1 MMGETL
7 LLALMAALA
16 PGNGDPV
23 TGIPPGTCSLAEDL
37 GRNEVRRG
45 LPPASAAPLPASAA
59 PVEAP
64 AYYAFPVVSTR
75 RLPGTGLAVGLG
87 EVTFADSPFGVT
99 LAGDGS
105 YLLDVWLSVERLMAP
120 REGVYVGWLT
130 TPDLDRVERIGA
142 LADGGPLR
150 GRARWNKFLLVVTL
164 EPGDDPEAQMWTGP
178 VVMRGM
184 SRSGQMHT
192 MAGHG
197 AFEQE
202 NCAAYGYD

>member
-1 MMGETL
+1 MIMGKM
-7 LLALMAALA
+7 LLALALLAGMA
-16 PGNGDPV
+16 PGSGDPV
-23 TGIPPGTCSLAEDL
+23 PGILPATCSIPE
-37 GRNEVRRG
+37 GIVPG
-45 LPPASAAPLPASAA
+45 GASWAPLPESAA
-59 PVEAP
+59 PVDAP

-75 RLPGTGLAVGLG
+75 RLPGTGLAAGLG
-87 EVTFADSPFGVT
+87 EVTFPDSPFGIT
-99 LAGDGS
+99 LADDGS
-105 YLLDVWLSVERLMAP
+105 YVLDVWLSVERLMAP

-130 TPDLDRVERIGA
+130 TPDLDKVERIGS
-142 LADGGPLR
+142 LAEGGPLR
-150 GRARWNKFLLVVTL
+150 GRAQWNKFLLVVTL
-164 EPGDDPEAQMWTGP
+164 EPADDPGAAMWTGP

>member
-1 MMGETL
+1 MSAGVL
-7 LLALMAALA
+7 IAVWLAAMSA
-16 PGNGDPV
+16 PAGGGVPAV
-23 TGIPPGTCSLAEDL
+23 PPGTCS
-37 GRNEVRRG
+37 V
-45 LPPASAAPLPASAA
+45 PASPGAGDVRAVPLPASAA
-59 PVEAP
+59 PVDAP

-87 EVTFADSPFGVT
+87 EVTFPDSPFGVS
-99 LAGDGS
+99 LADDGS

-130 TPDLDRVERIGA
+130 TPTLDKVERIGA
-142 LADGGPLR
+142 LRGGQLR
-150 GRARWNKFLLVVTL
+150 SRVRWNKFLLVVTL
-164 EPGDDPEAQMWTGP
+164 EPRDDPEAGMWTGP

>member
-1 MMGETL
+1 MTGRT
-7 LLALMAALA
+7 LLALALLAGLA
-16 PGNGDPV
+16 PPGRGRGDPV
-23 TGIPPGTCSLAEDL
+23 PEVPPVPCALPEGSRTGESVGTA
-37 GRNEVRRG
+37 
-45 LPPASAAPLPASAA
+45 LPESAA
-59 PVEAP
+59 PVDAP

-75 RLPGTGLAVGLG
+75 RLPGTGLAAGLG

-99 LAGDGS
+99 LAKDGS
-105 YLLDVWLSVERLMAP
+105 YLLDVWLTVERLVPP

-130 TPDLDRVERIGA
+130 TPDLGQVERIGP
-142 LADGGPLR
+142 LSGGELH

-164 EPGDDPEAQMWTGP
+164 EPGDDPGAAGWTGP

-202 NCAAYGYD
+202 NCAVYGYE

>member
-1 MMGETL
+1 MMGKT
-7 LLALMAALA
+7 LLALALLTGPV
-16 PGNGDPV
+16 PGTGDV
-23 TGIPPGTCSLAEDL
+23 PPGTC
-37 GRNEVRRG
+37 
-45 LPPASAAPLPASAA
+45 PLPEDPRGGVPGRTALPESAA
-59 PVEAP
+59 PVDAP

-75 RLPGTGLAVGLG
+75 RLPGTGLAAGLG
-87 EVTFADSPFGVT
+87 EVTFADSPYGIT
-99 LAGDGS
+99 LAEDGS
-105 YLLDVWLSVERLMAP
+105 YLLDVWLSVERLVEP

-130 TPDLDRVERIGA
+130 TPELDQVERIGP
-142 LADGGPLR
+142 LAGGQLR

-164 EPGDDPEAQMWTGP
+164 EPRDDPGAAIWTGP

-202 NCAAYGYD
+202 NCAAYGYG

>member
-1 MMGETL
+1 MMDKTP
-7 LLALMAALA
+7 LLALLAGLA
-16 PGNGDPV
+16 PAAADPAP
-23 TGIPPGTCSLAEDL
+23 GIPPGTCA
-37 GRNEVRRG
+37 
-45 LPPASAAPLPASAA
+45 LPEALVPGEAVYLPLPESAA
-59 PVEAP
+59 PVDAP

-75 RLPGTGLAVGLG
+75 RLPGTGLAAGLG

-99 LAGDGS
+99 LAEDGS
-105 YLLDVWLSVERLMAP
+105 YVLDVWLSVERLMAP

-130 TPDLDRVERIGA
+130 TPDLDKVERIGS
-142 LADGGPLR
+142 LAEGGQLR

-164 EPGDDPEAQMWTGP
+164 EPADDPDAAMWTGP

-202 NCAAYGYD
+202 NCAVYGYD

>member
-1 MMGETL
+1 MTAGP
-7 LLALMAALA
+7 LLARAL
-16 PGNGDPV
+16 
-23 TGIPPGTCSLAEDL
+23 LA
-37 GRNEVRRG
+37 G
-45 LPPASAAPLPASAA
+45 LPPPGGGAPLPAMPPGICVLPEELRSRGTGGTVLPESAA
-59 PVEAP
+59 PVDAP

-75 RLPGTGLAVGLG
+75 RLPGTGLAAGLG

-105 YLLDVWLSVERLMAP
+105 YLLDVWLTVERLVAP

-130 TPDLDRVERIGA
+130 TPELDQVERIGP
-142 LADGGPLR
+142 LADGELR

-164 EPGDDPEAQMWTGP
+164 EPGDDPSAARWTGP

-202 NCAAYGYD
+202 NCAAYGYG

>member
-1 MMGETL
+1 MTGRT
-7 LLALMAALA
+7 LLALALLGGLGP
-16 PGNGDPV
+16 PGRGDPV
-23 TGIPPGTCSLAEDL
+23 SAVPPGTC
-37 GRNEVRRG
+37 
-45 LPPASAAPLPASAA
+45 PLPEDPRTGEVSGTALPESAA
-59 PVEAP
+59 PVDAP
-64 AYYAFPVVSTR
+64 AYYAFPVVSTQ
-75 RLPGTGLAVGLG
+75 RLPGTGLAAGLG
-87 EVTFADSPFGVT
+87 EVTFADSPYGVT

-105 YLLDVWLSVERLMAP
+105 YLLDVWLTVERLVAP

-130 TPDLDRVERIGA
+130 TPELDEVERIGP
-142 LADGGPLR
+142 LADGQLR

-164 EPGDDPEAQMWTGP
+164 EPRDDPGAAVWTGP

-202 NCAAYGYD
+202 NCAAYGYE

>member
-1 MMGETL
+1 MMGKTL
-7 LLALMAALA
+7 LAVALLAALG
-16 PGNGDPV
+16 PGSGDPD
-23 TGIPPGTCSLAEDL
+23 PGVAPATCSLPETPGPETPGAD
-37 GRNEVRRG
+37 GM
-45 LPPASAAPLPASAA
+45 SAAPLPASTA
-59 PVEAP
+59 PVDAP

-75 RLPGTGLAVGLG
+75 RLPGTGLAAGLG

-120 REGVYVGWLT
+120 REGVHVGWLT
-130 TPDLDRVERIGA
+130 TPDLDTVER
-142 LADGGPLR
+142 LGPLTEGGQLH

-164 EPGDDPEAQMWTGP
+164 EPTDDPDAGMWTGP

>member
-1 MMGETL
+1 MTARTL
-7 LLALMAALA
+7 LVLALLAVLA
-16 PGNGDPV
+16 PPGRGRGDTVPEVPPV
-23 TGIPPGTCSLAEDL
+23 PCA
-37 GRNEVRRG
+37 
-45 LPPASAAPLPASAA
+45 LPEGPRIGEAAGMALPESAA
-59 PVEAP
+59 PVDAP

-75 RLPGTGLAVGLG
+75 RLPGTGLAAGLG

-99 LAGDGS
+99 LARDGS
-105 YLLDVWLSVERLMAP
+105 YLLDVWLTVERLVAP

-130 TPDLDRVERIGA
+130 TPELDQVERIGPLSA
-142 LADGGPLR
+142 GGLH

-164 EPGDDPEAQMWTGP
+164 EPDDDPGADSWTGP

-202 NCAAYGYD
+202 NCAAYGY

>member
-1 MMGETL
+1 MTGKT
-7 LLALMAALA
+7 LLALALLGGLA
-16 PGNGDPV
+16 PGRGDPAPAV
-23 TGIPPGTCSLAEDL
+23 PPGTCSLPEDPRS
-37 GRNEVRRG
+37 GEVSG
-45 LPPASAAPLPASAA
+45 MPLPESAA
-59 PVEAP
+59 PVDAP

-75 RLPGTGLAVGLG
+75 RLPGTGLAAGLG
-87 EVTFADSPFGVT
+87 EVTFADSPYGVT
-99 LAGDGS
+99 LARDGS
-105 YLLDVWLSVERLMAP
+105 YLLDVWFSVERLVAP

-130 TPDLDRVERIGA
+130 TPELDEVERIGP
-142 LADGGPLR
+142 LAAGQLR

-164 EPGDDPEAQMWTGP
+164 EPVDDPGAAMWTGP

>member
-1 MMGETL
+1 MLGKPL
-7 LLALMAALA
+7 LLALLAGLA
-16 PGNGDPV
+16 PASADPARE
-23 TGIPPGTCSLAEDL
+23 IPPGTCALPETL
-37 GRNEVRRG
+37 GPGEPVRV
-45 LPPASAAPLPASAA
+45 PLPESAA
-59 PVEAP
+59 PVDAP

-75 RLPGTGLAVGLG
+75 RLPGTGLAAGLG

-99 LAGDGS
+99 LAEDGS
-105 YLLDVWLSVERLMAP
+105 YVLDVWLSVERLMAP
-120 REGVYVGWLT
+120 REGVYVGWRT
-130 TPDLDRVERIGA
+130 TPGRDKVERSGSR
-142 LADGGPLR
+142 ADGGQLR

-164 EPGDDPEAQMWTGP
+164 EPADDPGAAMWTGP

>member
-1 MMGETL
+1 MMGKTL
-7 LLALMAALA
+7 FLALLAGLA
-16 PGNGDPV
+16 PAGGDPSP
-23 TGIPPGTCSLAEDL
+23 GIPPGTCAPPEES
-37 GRNEVRRG
+37 GPGEVVRPP
-45 LPPASAAPLPASAA
+45 PPASAAP
-59 PVEAP
+59 VDAP

-75 RLPGTGLAVGLG
+75 RLPGTGLAAGLG

-120 REGVYVGWLT
+120 REGVYVGWLA
-130 TPDLDRVERIGA
+130 TPNLDKVERIGS

-164 EPGDDPEAQMWTGP
+164 EPADDPGAAMWTGP

>member
-1 MMGETL
+1 MMGGAL
-7 LLALMAALA
+7 LGLALLAGLG
-16 PGNGDPV
+16 PGGGDPV
-23 TGIPPGTCSLAEDL
+23 PGIPPATCSVPEGSGPVA
-37 GRNEVRRG
+37 R
-45 LPPASAAPLPASAA
+45 AMPLPESAA

-75 RLPGTGLAVGLG
+75 RLPGTGLAAGLG

-99 LAGDGS
+99 LADDGS
-105 YLLDVWLSVERLMAP
+105 YVLDVWLSVERLMAP

-130 TPDLDRVERIGA
+130 TPDLDEVERVGP
-142 LADGGPLR
+142 LAEGGQLR

-164 EPGDDPEAQMWTGP
+164 EPADDPGAAMWTGP

-197 AFEQE
+197 AFEEE

>member
-1 MMGETL
+1 MMGEML
-7 LLALMAALA
+7 ALALLAGPA
-16 PGNGDPV
+16 PDSGDPSP
-23 TGIPPGTCSLAEDL
+23 GIPPGMCALPA
-37 GRNEVRRG
+37 EVRAG
-45 LPPASAAPLPASAA
+45 APVHVPLPESAA

-75 RLPGTGLAVGLG
+75 RLPGTGLAAGLG

-99 LAGDGS
+99 LAEDGS
-105 YLLDVWLSVERLMAP
+105 YVLDVWLSVERLMAP

-130 TPDLDRVERIGA
+130 TPELDKVERLGP
-142 LADGGPLR
+142 LDGGQLR

-164 EPGDDPEAQMWTGP
+164 EPGDDPGAAMWSGP

>member
-1 MMGETL
+1 MMGRML
-7 LLALMAALA
+7 ALALLAG
-16 PGNGDPV
+16 PGPGEGPPP
-23 TGIPPGTCSLAEDL
+23 IPPGACWLAEGL
-37 GRNEVRRG
+37 GPSEVSWAS
-45 LPPASAAPLPASAA
+45 LPESAV
-59 PVEAP
+59 PVDAP

-75 RLPGTGLAVGLG
+75 RLPGTGLAAGLG

-99 LAGDGS
+99 LAEDGS
-105 YLLDVWLSVERLMAP
+105 YVLDVWLSVERLVAP

-130 TPDLDRVERIGA
+130 TPDLDQVRRIGA

-164 EPGDDPEAQMWTGP
+164 EPGDDPEAAMWTGP

-202 NCAAYGYD
+202 NCAVYGYD

>member
-1 MMGETL
+1 MMMGKTL
-7 LLALMAALA
+7 MGFALLAALA
-16 PGNGDPV
+16 DQPKDGDPAP
-23 TGIPPGTCSLAEDL
+23 GIPPGTCSLPDGTGPAEA
-37 GRNEVRRG
+37 R
-45 LPPASAAPLPASAA
+45 AMPLPVSSA

-75 RLPGTGLAVGLG
+75 RLPGTGLAAGLG

-99 LAGDGS
+99 LAEDGS

-130 TPDLDRVERIGA
+130 TPDLDKVERIGS
-142 LADGGPLR
+142 LADGAQLH
-150 GRARWNKFLLVVTL
+150 GRVRWNKFLLVVTL
-164 EPGDDPEAQMWTGP
+164 EPADDPGAAMWTGP

>member
-1 MMGETL
+1 MMARML
-7 LLALMAALA
+7 LLALLGGPAA
-16 PGNGDPV
+16 GSGDPSPA
-23 TGIPPGTCSLAEDL
+23 IPPGTCALAEAV
-37 GRNEVRRG
+37 GPGV
-45 LPPASAAPLPASAA
+45 AVHVPLPESAA
-59 PVEAP
+59 PVDAP

-75 RLPGTGLAVGLG
+75 RLPGTGLAAGLG

-99 LAGDGS
+99 LADDGS
-105 YLLDVWLSVERLMAP
+105 YVLDVWLSVERLMAP

-130 TPDLDRVERIGA
+130 TPDLDKVERIGP
-142 LADGGPLR
+142 LAGGGPLR

-164 EPGDDPEAQMWTGP
+164 EPADDPGAAMWTGP

>member
-1 MMGETL
+1 MTGKML
-7 LLALMAALA
+7 LVLALLAGIAR
-16 PGNGDPV
+16 GSGDPSP
-23 TGIPPGTCSLAEDL
+23 GIPPATCAQPEAL
-37 GRNEVRRG
+37 GSSEAVHV
-45 LPPASAAPLPASAA
+45 PLPVSAA
-59 PVEAP
+59 PVDAP

-75 RLPGTGLAVGLG
+75 RLPGTGLAAGLG
-87 EVTFADSPFGVT
+87 EVTFPDSPFGVT
-99 LAGDGS
+99 LAEDGS
-105 YLLDVWLSVERLMAP
+105 YVLDVWLSVERLMAP

-130 TPDLDRVERIGA
+130 TPNLDKVERIGA

-150 GRARWNKFLLVVTL
+150 GRAQWNKFLLVVTL
-164 EPGDDPEAQMWTGP
+164 EPADDPGAAMWTGP

-197 AFEQE
+197 AFEEE

>member
-1 MMGETL
+1 MTAGP
-7 LLALMAALA
+7 LLALAL
-16 PGNGDPV
+16 
-23 TGIPPGTCSLAEDL
+23 LA
-37 GRNEVRRG
+37 G
-45 LPPASAAPLPASAA
+45 LPPPGGGDAVPAMPPGICALPEELRSRGTGGTVLPESAA
-59 PVEAP
+59 PVDAP

-75 RLPGTGLAVGLG
+75 RLPGTGLAAGLG

-105 YLLDVWLSVERLMAP
+105 YLLDVWLTVERLVAP

-130 TPDLDRVERIGA
+130 TPELDQVERIGP
-142 LADGGPLR
+142 LADGELR

-164 EPGDDPEAQMWTGP
+164 EPGDDPGAARWTGP

-202 NCAAYGYD
+202 NCAAYGYG

>member
-1 MMGETL
+1 MMGKTL
-7 LLALMAALA
+7 LLALLAALA
-16 PGNGDPV
+16 PAAADPAP
-23 TGIPPGTCSLAEDL
+23 GIPPGTC
-37 GRNEVRRG
+37 V
-45 LPPASAAPLPASAA
+45 LPEALVPGEAVHLPLPASAA
-59 PVEAP
+59 PVDAP

-75 RLPGTGLAVGLG
+75 RLPGTGLAAGLG

-99 LAGDGS
+99 LAEDGS
-105 YLLDVWLSVERLMAP
+105 YVLDVWLSVERLVAP

-130 TPDLDRVERIGA
+130 TPDLDRVQRIGA

-164 EPGDDPEAQMWTGP
+164 EPGDDPEAAMWTGP

-202 NCAAYGYD
+202 NCAVYGYD

>member
-1 MMGETL
+1 MMGRML
-7 LLALMAALA
+7 ALALLA
-16 PGNGDPV
+16 G
-23 TGIPPGTCSLAEDL
+23 TGSGEGPPPIPPGACWLAE
-37 GRNEVRRG
+37 GPGPSEV
-45 LPPASAAPLPASAA
+45 SWAPLPESAA
-59 PVEAP
+59 PVDAP

-75 RLPGTGLAVGLG
+75 RLPGTGLAAGLG

-99 LAGDGS
+99 LAEDGS
-105 YLLDVWLSVERLMAP
+105 YVLDVWLSVERLMAP

-130 TPDLDRVERIGA
+130 TPDLDQVQRIGA

-164 EPGDDPEAQMWTGP
+164 EPGDDPEAAMWTGP

-202 NCAAYGYD
+202 NCAVYGYD

>member
-1 MMGETL
+1 MMGKMLTL
-7 LLALMAALA
+7 ALLAGLA
-16 PGNGDPV
+16 PGGGDDPSP
-23 TGIPPGTCSLAEDL
+23 GIPPGTCVLPETL
-37 GRNEVRRG
+37 GPGE
-45 LPPASAAPLPASAA
+45 AAHVPLPASAA
-59 PVEAP
+59 PVDAP

-75 RLPGTGLAVGLG
+75 RLPGTGLAAGLG

-99 LAGDGS
+99 LAEDGS
-105 YLLDVWLSVERLMAP
+105 YVLDVWLSVERLMEP

-130 TPDLDRVERIGA
+130 TPDLDKIERLGA
-142 LADGGPLR
+142 LDGGQLS

-164 EPGDDPEAQMWTGP
+164 EPGDDPGAAMWTGP

-197 AFEQE
+197 AFEEE

>member
-1 MMGETL
+1 MTGRAPL
-7 LLALMAALA
+7 ALALLAGLA
-16 PGNGDPV
+16 PPGRGGADPV
-23 TGIPPGTCSLAEDL
+23 PEVPPVPCVVAEVPRTAEDA
-37 GRNEVRRG
+37 GIA
-45 LPPASAAPLPASAA
+45 LPESAA
-59 PVEAP
+59 PVDAP

-75 RLPGTGLAVGLG
+75 RLPGTGLAAGLG

-99 LAGDGS
+99 LAKDGS
-105 YLLDVWLSVERLMAP
+105 YLLDVWLTVERLVAP

-130 TPDLDRVERIGA
+130 TPELDQVERIGL
-142 LADGGPLR
+142 LAAGELH

-164 EPGDDPEAQMWTGP
+164 EPGDDPGAASWTGP

-202 NCAAYGYD
+202 NCAVYGYE

>member
-1 MMGETL
+1 MVGKA
-7 LLALMAALA
+7 LLAVALLA
-16 PGNGDPV
+16 GLTPGSGDPAPA
-23 TGIPPGTCSLAEDL
+23 IPPGMCSLPE
-37 GRNEVRRG
+37 GSG
-45 LPPASAAPLPASAA
+45 LDGIHGARMPASAA
-59 PVEAP
+59 PVDAP

-75 RLPGTGLAVGLG
+75 RLPGTGLASGLG
-87 EVTFADSPFGVT
+87 EVTFVDSPFGVT

-105 YLLDVWLSVERLMAP
+105 YLLDVWLSVERLMEP

-130 TPDLDRVERIGA
+130 TPNLDKVERIGR
-142 LADGGPLR
+142 LDGGQLR

-164 EPGDDPEAQMWTGP
+164 EPGDDPDAGVWTGP

>member
-1 MMGETL
+1 MMGRML
-7 LLALMAALA
+7 ALALLA
-16 PGNGDPV
+16 G
-23 TGIPPGTCSLAEDL
+23 TGSGEGPPPPIPPGACWLAEGL
-37 GRNEVRRG
+37 GAGEAG
-45 LPPASAAPLPASAA
+45 WAPLPESAA
-59 PVEAP
+59 PVDAP

-75 RLPGTGLAVGLG
+75 RLPGTGLAAGLG

-99 LAGDGS
+99 LAEDGS

-130 TPDLDRVERIGA
+130 TPDLDQVQRIGT
-142 LADGGPLR
+142 LVDGGPLR

-164 EPGDDPEAQMWTGP
+164 EPGDDPEAAMWTGP

-202 NCAAYGYD
+202 NCAVYGYD

>member
-1 MMGETL
+1 MMGRML
-7 LLALMAALA
+7 ALALLAG
-16 PGNGDPV
+16 PGPGEGPPP
-23 TGIPPGTCSLAEDL
+23 IPPGACWLAEGL
-37 GRNEVRRG
+37 GPSEVSWAS
-45 LPPASAAPLPASAA
+45 LPESAA
-59 PVEAP
+59 PVDAP

-75 RLPGTGLAVGLG
+75 RLPGTGLAAGLG

-99 LAGDGS
+99 LAEDGS
-105 YLLDVWLSVERLMAP
+105 YVLDVWLSVERLMAP

-130 TPDLDRVERIGA
+130 TPDLDQVQRIGA

-164 EPGDDPEAQMWTGP
+164 EPGDDPEAAMWTGP

-202 NCAAYGYD
+202 NCAVYGYD

>member
-1 MMGETL
+1 MSTGLPVAMW
-7 LLALMAALA
+7 LAAMLA
-16 PGNGDPV
+16 PAGGAAAGV
-23 TGIPPGTCSLAEDL
+23 PPGTCSIPGSPVADYT
-37 GRNEVRRG
+37 RDM
-45 LPPASAAPLPASAA
+45 PLPASAA
-59 PVEAP
+59 PVDAP
-64 AYYAFPVVSTR
+64 SYYAFPVVSTR
-75 RLPGTGLAVGLG
+75 RLPGTGLAAGLG
-87 EVTFADSPFGVT
+87 EVTFPDSPFGIN
-99 LAGDGS
+99 LAADGS
-105 YLLDVWLSVERLMAP
+105 YVLDVWLSVERLMAP

-130 TPDLDRVERIGA
+130 TPDLDKVERIGP

-164 EPGDDPEAQMWTGP
+164 EPGDDPEAAMWTGP

>member
-1 MMGETL
+1 MMGRML
-7 LLALMAALA
+7 ALALLA
-16 PGNGDPV
+16 G
-23 TGIPPGTCSLAEDL
+23 TGTGSGEGPPPIPPGACRLAEGL
-37 GRNEVRRG
+37 GPGEV
-45 LPPASAAPLPASAA
+45 SWAPLPESAA
-59 PVEAP
+59 PVDAP

-75 RLPGTGLAVGLG
+75 RLPGTGLAAGLG

-99 LAGDGS
+99 LAEDGS

-130 TPDLDRVERIGA
+130 TSDLDQVQRIGA
-142 LADGGPLR
+142 LADGAPLR

-164 EPGDDPEAQMWTGP
+164 EPGDDPEAAMWTGP

-202 NCAAYGYD
+202 NCAVYGYD

>member
-1 MMGETL
+1 MMGMT
-7 LLALMAALA
+7 LLALALLA
-16 PGNGDPV
+16 GPGPGEGPPPP
-23 TGIPPGTCSLAEDL
+23 IPPGTCRLAEGL
-37 GRNEVRRG
+37 GPSEV
-45 LPPASAAPLPASAA
+45 SWAPLPESAA
-59 PVEAP
+59 PVDAP

-75 RLPGTGLAVGLG
+75 RLPGTGLAAGLG

-99 LAGDGS
+99 LAEDGS
-105 YLLDVWLSVERLMAP
+105 YLLDVWLSVERLMVP

-130 TPDLDRVERIGA
+130 TPDLDEVERIGP

-164 EPGDDPEAQMWTGP
+164 EPADDPGAAMWTGP

>member
-1 MMGETL
+1 MMGKTL
-7 LLALMAALA
+7 LAVALLAGLGLER
-16 PGNGDPV
+16 GDPDPGV
-23 TGIPPGTCSLAEDL
+23 PSGTCSLPETPGAE
-37 GRNEVRRG
+37 GMSG
-45 LPPASAAPLPASAA
+45 APLPASTA
-59 PVEAP
+59 PVDAP

-75 RLPGTGLAVGLG
+75 RLPGTGLAAGLG
-87 EVTFADSPFGVT
+87 EVTFAASPFGVT

-120 REGVYVGWLT
+120 REGVHVGWLT
-130 TPDLDRVERIGA
+130 TPDLDKVERIGP
-142 LADGGPLR
+142 LAGGQLR

-164 EPGDDPEAQMWTGP
+164 EPADDPDAAMWTGP

>member
-1 MMGETL
+1 MTGKT
-7 LLALMAALA
+7 LLALALLTGPV
-16 PGNGDPV
+16 PGTGDRVPEV
-23 TGIPPGTCSLAEDL
+23 PPGTCLLPEDP
-37 GRNEVRRG
+37 RG
-45 LPPASAAPLPASAA
+45 GVPSGTALPESAA
-59 PVEAP
+59 PVDAP

-75 RLPGTGLAVGLG
+75 RLPGTGLAAGLG
-87 EVTFADSPFGVT
+87 EVTFADSPYGIT
-99 LAGDGS
+99 LAEDGS
-105 YLLDVWLSVERLMAP
+105 YLLDVWLSVERLVEP

-130 TPDLDRVERIGA
+130 TPELDQVERIGP
-142 LADGGPLR
+142 LAAGQLQ

-164 EPGDDPEAQMWTGP
+164 EPRDDPGAAIWTGP

-202 NCAAYGYD
+202 NCAAYGYG

>member
-1 MMGETL
+1 MLHSGGHRPR
-7 LLALMAALA
+7 ARK
-16 PGNGDPV
+16 
-23 TGIPPGTCSLAEDL
+23 SW
-37 GRNEVRRG
+37 
-45 LPPASAAPLPASAA
+45 APLPESAA
-59 PVEAP
+59 PVDAP

-75 RLPGTGLAVGLG
+75 RLPGTGLAAGLG

-99 LAGDGS
+99 LADDGS
-105 YLLDVWLSVERLMAP
+105 YVLDVWLSVERLMAP

-130 TPDLDRVERIGA
+130 TPDLDQVERIGP
-142 LADGGPLR
+142 LADGGQLR

-164 EPGDDPEAQMWTGP
+164 EPADDPGAAMWTGP